1 MCLMFNVDD
10 VQSRW
15 CQSLMLTRTDVPYTH
30 NIITFYYIIT
40 QPMLSIINVVQIFR
54 TYIVSVVQ
62 NDVLPIIYMRTCDM
76 TKIFSDFTNF
86 VLTDLSQPDII
97 IIELKKR
104 DIPRR

>member
-1 MCLMFNVDD
+1 MCLIDVDD

-30 NIITFYYIIT
+30 DIITLYYIIT

-62 NDVLPIIYMRTCDM
+62 NDVLPIIYMRTRDM
-76 TKIFSDFTNF
+76 TKIFSDFDKLYVDKF
-86 VLTDLSQPDII
+86 VAA
-97 IIELKKR
+97 
-104 DIPRR
+104 

>member
-1 MCLMFNVDD
+1 MFDVGD

-30 NIITFYYIIT
+30 NTITLYYIIT
-40 QPMLSIINVVQIFR
+40 QPMLSISNVVQIFR

-62 NDVLPIIYMRTCDM
+62 NDLLPIIYTCTRVM
-76 TKIFSDFTNF
+76 IKIFSDFINF

-97 IIELKKR
+97 NI
-104 DIPRR
+104 

>member
-1 MCLMFNVDD
+1 MCLIDVDD

-30 NIITFYYIIT
+30 DIITLYYIIT

-54 TYIVSVVQ
+54 TNVVSVVQ
-62 NDVLPIIYMRTCDM
+62 NDVLPIIYMRTRDM
-76 TKIFSDFTNF
+76 TKIFQILTNF

-97 IIELKKR
+97 NI
-104 DIPRR
+104 